1 MDNTTFD
8 YSGLTGPLKYRLT
21 NDYMF
26 KAFLQKNEKALR
38 GLLCALLRLKP
49 EEIKSVVITN
59 PIVLGETITDKSI
72 VMDIRLVMNNDRNIN
87 IEMQVDNLGDW
98 PERSLTYLCKSY
110 DQLKKGDSYIDSMKV
125 IHIGILDFTPEGFP
139 EELYL
144 DYHFVNK
151 KSGHIY
157 SDKLTILMLQLN
169 QLGNAEDEAK
179 MPDLYHWARLFRATT
194 WEEIVMLAE
203 KNENI
208 KECIVT
214 LKELSEDEKIQLECE
229 ARERSRLDFAA
240 ATRHGYKKGHE
251 DGREEGRQ
259 EGREEERIS
268 NIIKSIASLHA
279 TPLTEDQIAEHLVNT
294 FDLTIEQ
301 AKQCMQ
307 DAESK

>member
-49 EEIKSVVITN
+49 EDIKSVVITN
-59 PIVLGETITDKSI
+59 PIVPGETITDKSI

-110 DQLKKGDSYIDSMKV
+110 DQLKKGENYIDSMKV

-139 EELYL
+139 KELYL

-169 QLGNAEDEAK
+169 QLGNAEDEAN

-194 WEEIVMLAE
+194 WEEIIMLAE
-203 KNENI
+203 MNENI

-229 ARERSRLDFAA
+229 ARERHRMDLAA
-240 ATRHGYKKGHE
+240 ATRF
-251 DGREEGRQ
+251 
-259 EGREEERIS
+259 GREEERHS
-268 NIIKSIASLHA
+268 NIVKSISSLRA
-279 TPLTEDQIAEHLVNT
+279 ISLSDNQIAEHLVNT
-294 FDLTIEQ
+294 FDVTLEQ
-301 AKQCMQ
+301 ANQYIK
-307 DAESK
+307 ENTH